1 MSIAVVTGAS
11 TGIGFATAEALAR
24 AGHEVFA
31 AMRAPQRA
39 PALGD
44 LARRDALPITIITMD
59 VDDDSSVADALGH
72 VLRQRGRID
81 VLVNNAGVGGL
92 GAVEDT
98 PLSTFRQVM
107 ETNYFGT
114 LRCIQAVLPSMRAAR
129 SGMIVNV
136 TSVAGRVAS
145 AGQSAYC
152 ASKFAVEALSESLAG
167 EVKAFGIRVAIVE
180 PGVIATPIFGKQP
193 VGAQSPY
200 PHPRRLR
207 ALFAASLERPVPPS
221 VVGERIRDIVAS
233 DSWQLRHPCGPD
245 AVPLLQWRASVTDE
259 QFVDGATVS
268 DEAWCARMET
278 GFGLAVR
285 KHLGQPV

>member
-1 MSIAVVTGAS
+1 MKGAVVTGAS

-24 AGHEVFA
+24 AGHEVYA
-31 AMRAPQRA
+31 GMRDPARA
-39 PALGD
+39 PALAA
-44 LARRDALPITIITMD
+44 LARRDGLPITVVTID
-59 VDDDSSVADALGH
+59 VDSDTSVADALGH

-92 GAVEDT
+92 GAVEDV
-98 PLSTFRQVM
+98 PLAGFRQVM

-114 LRCIQAVLPSMRAAR
+114 LRCIKAVLPAMRAAR
-129 SGMIVNV
+129 SGLIVNV

-193 VGAQSPY
+193 VAPVSAY

-233 DSWQLRHPCGPD
+233 DNWQLRHPTGPD
-245 AVPLLQWRASVTDE
+245 ASPLLQWRASLTDE
-259 QFVDGATVS
+259 QFVDGATIG
-268 DEAWCARMET
+268 DEEWCARMEG
-278 GFGLAVR
+278 GFGLPVR
-285 KHLGQPV
+285 KHLGEPV